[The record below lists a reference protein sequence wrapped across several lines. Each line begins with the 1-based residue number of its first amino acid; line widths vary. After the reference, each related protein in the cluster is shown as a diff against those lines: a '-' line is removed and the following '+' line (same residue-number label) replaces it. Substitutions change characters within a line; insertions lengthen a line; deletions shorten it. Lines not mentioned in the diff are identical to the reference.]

1 MKVNDINVSKFM
13 YVFILFN
20 NVIYNEWLGIYMINI

>member
-20 NVIYNEWLGIYMINI
+20 NVIYNEWEDMYKI